1 MTHVDIKQAG
11 EEFTDLM
18 ELVAKGY
25 EIIIEK
31 DKEPFAKLIPL
42 KRTMG
47 KRQFG
52 SAKGMIIMA
61 DDFDDPLEDFQE
73 YM

>member
-11 EEFTDLM
+11 EKFMDLM
-18 ELVAKGY
+18 ELVAKGN
-25 EIIIEK
+25 EIIIDK

-47 KRQFG
+47 KREFG